1 MGSVSEISGAEEISP
16 MIIAATEKERSLKM
30 KLPIK
35 PEQFLP
41 LILIIIDIAAA
52 VVCLF
57 QDDKKRAIYWL
68 AAAVLNWAVTF

>member
-1 MGSVSEISGAEEISP
+1 
-16 MIIAATEKERSLKM
+16 M

-35 PEQFLP
+35 TEQILP